1 MRYRARLLSAAGTLA
16 LSSWACLAGAA
27 VLPAAGHLAV
37 TTGASTGPAGLVL
50 RPIVTS
56 RPASATRPPTEAQCV
71 RAYAAPCYRP
81 AQLQTAYHERPLF
94 ARGITGRGQTI
105 VIVDSF
111 GSPTIR
117 ADLKTFDRR
126 FHLPAPPSFRIIQPA
141 GAVPPFDSGNS
152 DMLGWASETTL
163 DVQWAHSIAPG
174 ASILLVETPVS
185 ETVGTAGFPEIVRA
199 ENYVI
204 DHHLGGVISQSFGTA
219 ERTFPSARSLRRL
232 RSAYVN
238 AFRRGVTVLAG
249 SGDAGSTG
257 YKNAAETRLFTKRTV
272 AWPASDPLVTAV
284 GGTRLQ
290 LTAAGRRTARDRVW
304 NDTYNKALNQVFFG
318 NPGPNALATG
328 GGRSQVFARP
338 WYQAGVAGIVH
349 SRRGVPDIAMSG
361 ACSGTVLIYTS
372 FAGEPAGWQ
381 PTCGTSEATP
391 LFAGIVALAEQV
403 AHHSLGLIN
412 PALYALAAAH
422 APGLVDITRGG
433 NTVSFTQR
441 HRFVTVPGFRA
452 RPGYDLAS
460 GVGTINAAWFVP
472 ELARA
477 AGGG

>member
-1 MRYRARLLSAAGTLA
+1 MRYRARLLAAAGGLA
-16 LSSWACLAGAA
+16 LISWTGLAGAA
-27 VLPAAGHLAV
+27 RATTIAPRTGGPGLSVGPTVAG
-37 TTGASTGPAGLVL
+37 S
-50 RPIVTS
+50 
-56 RPASATRPPTEAQCV
+56 PASPARPPTRAQCI
-71 RAYAAPCYRP
+71 RDFAAPCYRP
-81 AQLQTAYHERPLF
+81 AQIQAAYNERPLF

-111 GSPTIR
+111 GSPAIR
-117 ADLKTFDRR
+117 RDLRTFDRQFR
-126 FHLPAPPSFRIIQPA
+126 LPAPPSFRIIQPA
-141 GAVPPFDSGNS
+141 GPVPPYDPKNS
-152 DMLGWASETTL
+152 DMVGWAAETTL
-163 DVQWAHSIAPG
+163 DVQWAHAMAPG

-185 ETVGTAGFPEIVRA
+185 ETVGTKGFPQIVRA

-204 DHHLGGVISQSFGTA
+204 NHHLGGVISQSFGTA
-219 ERTFPSARSLRRL
+219 ELTFPSARSIRRL

-238 AFRRGVTVLAG
+238 AFRHGVTVLAG
-249 SGDAGSTG
+249 SGDAGSTD
-257 YKNAAETRLFTKRTV
+257 YQNAAETRLFTTRTV

-290 LTAAGRRTARDRVW
+290 LTVTGRRTAPDRVW
-304 NDTYNKALNQVFFG
+304 NDSYNKAINQVFFG
-318 NPGPNALATG
+318 NNGPNALATG

-338 WYQAGVAGIVH
+338 WYQAGVAGVAH
-349 SRRGVPDIAMSG
+349 SRRGLPDVAMSG
-361 ACSGTVLIYTS
+361 ACNGTVLIYTS

-381 PTCGTSEATP
+381 PICGTSEATP

-422 APGLVDITRGG
+422 APGLVDVTQGG
-433 NTVSFTQR
+433 NTVSFTQN
-441 HRFVTVPGFRA
+441 HRRITVPGFRA

-460 GVGTINAAWFVP
+460 GVGTIDAAQFVP

-477 AGGG
+477 ARG